1 MNKVLV
7 TFPNTGEDYID
18 KNIASNWVK
27 TNIKVISDMVFFN
40 VDGMCLS
47 MKKLD
52 YESLNK

>member
-18 KNIASNWVK
+18 KNIVSNWVK
-27 TNIKVISDMVFFN
+27 TNIKVIGDMVFFN

-47 MKKLD
+47 MKKTDFDNL
-52 YESLNK
+52 